1 MNNTHGI
8 RACDLVDAICY
19 PNLDTADARAQ
30 SIVRESLNLFT
41 LGYLNCINLEDG
53 TRKPGV
59 SDEDYYYVMSNMPQ
73 VIEAVDRLVWNLF
86 PIRLSRINEEAF
98 ATINSIYG
106 HYTTKGFD
114 KTEKFAVV
122 LMDDLRERGMVLVK
136 NGITPKSAMVAEFLK
151 EISL

>member
-19 PNLDTADARAQ
+19 PNLDTADARAR

-41 LGYLNCINLEDG
+41 LGYLNCINLDDG

-59 SDEDYYYVMSNMPQ
+59 SDEDYCYVMSNMPQ
-73 VIEAVDRLVWNLF
+73 VIEAADRLVWNLS

-98 ATINSIYG
+98 ATLNSIAG
-106 HYTTKGFD
+106 HYTLKGFD
-114 KTEKFAVV
+114 GKLAVA
-122 LMDDLRERGMVLVK
+122 LKEDLREFGAILTK
-136 NGITPKSAMVAEFLK
+136 HGITPKSAMVAEFLK
-151 EISL
+151 EIS